1 MTQHTELFNYFSS
14 HKKTKISPDNDTPV
28 FLIRLPSS
36 YKFTSHQLVSDT
48 TSSLQLP
55 QQVCHVNDDI
65 PSASSSETP
74 QLEELLALNYRLQEE
89 IALLRS
95 KLSIA
100 QLAADFYFN
109 EANLEAAKRQVS

>member
-14 HKKTKISPDNDTPV
+14 HKNTKISPNNGTPV
-28 FLIRLPSS
+28 FRIRLPSS
-36 YKFTSHQLVSDT
+36 YKFTSEQLVSDT

-65 PSASSSETP
+65 SSVGSPETP
-74 QLEELLALNYRLQEE
+74 QLDELLALNYRLQEE
-89 IALLRS
+89 IALLRA

-109 EANLEAAKRQVS
+109 EANSEATRRQVS